1 MTQDKI
7 LMLITLISVCL
18 YMIFN
23 EYLKTK
29 YKNKI
34 IELLTLLTITRESI
48 KNLVLDEELK
58 KKLLNISNNY
68 YKND

>member
-1 MTQDKI
+1 MDKI
-7 LMLITLISVCL
+7 SILIMLISMCL
-18 YMIFN
+18 YMVFN

-48 KNLVLDEELK
+48 KNLVSDEEIK
-58 KKLLNISNNY
+58 KKLLNISYNY
-68 YKND
+68 YKK